1 MMPLNPSMING
12 NRNGQQDQWDPQSLG
27 LVPMVIEQSGRG
39 ERAYDIY
46 SRLLKERVV
55 FLVGPVNDVTANL
68 IVAQLLF
75 LESENPDKDIYFYI
89 NSPGGSVSA
98 GLAIYD
104 TMQFIKPDVSTLC
117 IGQAASMGAFLL
129 TAGAKGKRFCLPNS
143 RVMIHQ
149 PMGGFQGQASD
160 IEIHAKEI
168 LYLRARLNEIMAK
181 HSGQSIERIERDTDR
196 DNFLSGAEAVDYGLV
211 DKVLTNRAETAA

>member
-1 MMPLNPSMING
+1 
-12 NRNGQQDQWDPQSLG
+12 
-27 LVPMVIEQSGRG
+27 MVIEQSGRG

-75 LESENPDKDIYFYI
+75 LESENPDKDISFYI
-89 NSPGGSVSA
+89 NSPGGVVSA
-98 GLAIYD
+98 GMAIYD
-104 TMQFIKPDVSTLC
+104 TMQFIKPNVSTLC
-117 IGQAASMGAFLL
+117 VGQAASMGAFLL
-129 TAGAKGKRFCLPNS
+129 AAGEKGKRYTLPNS

-149 PMGGFQGQASD
+149 PLGGFQGQASD

-168 LYLRARLNEIMAK
+168 LSLKARLNELLA
-181 HSGQSIERIERDTDR
+181 HHTGQPVERVEQDTDR
-196 DNFLSGAEAVDYGLV
+196 DNFLSAQEAVEYGLV
-211 DKVLTNRAETAA
+211 DEVLTKRA

>member
-1 MMPLNPSMING
+1 MMTQYSEPRG
-12 NRNGQQDQWDPQSLG
+12 LG
-27 LVPMVIEQSGRG
+27 LIPMVIEQSGRG

-55 FLVGPVNDVTANL
+55 FLVGPVTEVTANL

-75 LESENPDKDIYFYI
+75 LESENPDKEVSFYI
-89 NSPGGSVSA
+89 NSPGGSVSD

-104 TMQFIKPDVSTLC
+104 TMQFIKPNVSTLC
-117 IGQAASMGAFLL
+117 IGQAASMGALL
-129 TAGAKGKRFCLPNS
+129 LAAGAKGKRFCLPNS

-160 IEIHAKEI
+160 VEIHAREI
-168 LYLRARLNEIMAK
+168 LNRKAKLNEIFAK
-181 HSGQSIERIERDTDR
+181 HTGQDLKAVERDTDR
-196 DNFLSGAEAVDYGLV
+196 DNFLSAEQALSYGIV
-211 DKVLTNRAETAA
+211 DKVLSSRTEGVK

>member
-1 MMPLNPSMING
+1 MFIKH
-12 NRNGQQDQWDPQSLG
+12 QQSQTHRDPQSLG

-55 FLVGPVNDVTANL
+55 FLVGPVNEISANL

-75 LESENPDKDIYFYI
+75 LESENPDKDIFFYI

-104 TMQFIKPDVSTLC
+104 TMQFVKPDVSTLC
-117 IGQAASMGAFLL
+117 VGQAASMGALL
-129 TAGAKGKRFCLPNS
+129 LCSGAKGKRFCLPNS

-168 LYLRARLNEIMAK
+168 LFTKQRLNEMMAK
-181 HSGQSIERIERDTDR
+181 HTGQPIECI
-196 DNFLSGAEAVDYGLV
+196 
-211 DKVLTNRAETAA
+211 